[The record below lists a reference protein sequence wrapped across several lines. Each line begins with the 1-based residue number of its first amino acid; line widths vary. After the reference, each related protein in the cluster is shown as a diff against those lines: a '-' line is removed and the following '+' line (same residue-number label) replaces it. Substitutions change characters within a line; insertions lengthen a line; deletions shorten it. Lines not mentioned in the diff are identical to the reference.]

1 MTARRKYSEAM
12 GRYMDAFCMDPGQPL
27 SALVLG
33 THTIFLRLL
42 SVRPPPLIFYSPCY
56 HSFLIY
62 LFISLFIYLLICL
75 LFVYL
80 FIYLFFYLFFYLFI
94 HLFIN
99 FFIYL
104 FVYFFIYIICLL
116 SSYSLLLFFLL
127 SFSLL
132 DILPFYHCST
142 KPWRQ

>member
-62 LFISLFIYLLICL
+62 LFIYLLI
-75 LFVYL
+75 LFASFSHTFYYFFSCFPSCYLISYCFFTVRPNRGGSNFLITLSSSPQLIISYL
-80 FIYLFFYLFFYLFI
+80 FTPPFPSLHPHY
-94 HLFIN
+94 
-99 FFIYL
+99 
-104 FVYFFIYIICLL
+104 
-116 SSYSLLLFFLL
+116 YS
-127 SFSLL
+127 
-132 DILPFYHCST
+132 
-142 KPWRQ
+142 